1 MINAIIALSLQKS
14 KQALTGTGA
23 KRDVCRGSS
32 VSSGGKVPAC
42 LGGVGAY
49 GERTQNSTDASRT
62 PHGGMMLY
70 AETER
75 PPAVLQ

>member
-1 MINAIIALSLQKS
+1 MRLLHFHFKNQNRPLKC
-14 KQALTGTGA
+14 TGA

-49 GERTQNSTDASRT
+49 GERTQNCTDASRT
-62 PHGGMMLY
+62 PHGGVMLY